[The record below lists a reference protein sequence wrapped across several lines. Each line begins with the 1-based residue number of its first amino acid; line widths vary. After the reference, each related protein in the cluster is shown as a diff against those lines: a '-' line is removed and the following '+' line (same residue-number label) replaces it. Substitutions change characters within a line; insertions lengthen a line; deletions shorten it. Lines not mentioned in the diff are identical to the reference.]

1 MEKVNLKRLA
11 QELNLSTST
20 VSRALQDSYQI
31 GAETKSRV
39 LQLARQLN
47 YVPNPHASSLGSRRS
62 KTISVVIPEVT
73 DSYFAQA
80 INGIEAVA
88 QACGYHVLIYL
99 THEQLRQEQAIL
111 KEFQGGRV
119 DGVIMSVSA
128 NTTSSAHIQELL
140 AQRVPLILFDRAIE
154 HVNMATVLTN
164 DFEIS
169 VQATRH
175 LIERGCTTI
184 IFLSYFRNL
193 SIGQARLAGYRQALQ
208 EAGLPYRPELVVDCT
223 LHDESNFQLVLEALK
238 TYAHTNG
245 VISTAEGLT
254 LSIYQACQEL
264 QLSIPADIKVL
275 CFSNSRSAAIL
286 NPPLTTVVQPAFE
299 TGQAAA
305 KLLFQNLKNKGIAS
319 IAGSQVLPS
328 KLVVRQST
336 GG

>member
-11 QELNLSTST
+11 EELNLSTST

-39 LQLARQLN
+39 LQLARKLN

-88 QACGYHVLIYL
+88 QERGYHVLIYL
-99 THEQLRQEQAIL
+99 THERLQQEQEIL

-128 NTTSSAHIQELL
+128 ETTSSAHIQELL
-140 AQRVPLILFDRAIE
+140 AQQVPLILFDRVMA
-154 HVNMATVLTN
+154 HVNTATVLTN
-164 DFEIS
+164 DLES
-169 VQATRH
+169 SAQATRH
-175 LIERGCTTI
+175 LIERGCSTI
-184 IFLSYFRNL
+184 MFMSYFRNL
-193 SIGQARLAGYRQALQ
+193 SIGQARLAGYRQAL
-208 EAGLPYRPELVVDCT
+208 EAAGLPYQPELVVDCC
-223 LHDESNFQLVLEALK
+223 LSDERNRQLILEVLQNH
-238 TYAHTNG
+238 AHTDG
-245 VISTAEGLT
+245 IICTAEGLT
-254 LSIYQACQEL
+254 LSVYQACQEL
-264 QLSIPADIKVL
+264 QRSIPADIKVI

-286 NPPLTTVVQPAFE
+286 NPSLTTIMQPAFE

-305 KLLFQNLKNKGIAS
+305 KLLFKSLKNKNAVS
-319 IAGSQVLPS
+319 PDDSQVLPS

>member
-11 QELNLSTST
+11 EELNLSTST

-39 LQLARQLN
+39 LQLARKLN

-62 KTISVVIPEVT
+62 KMISVVIPEVT

-88 QACGYHVLIYL
+88 QERGYHVLIYL
-99 THEQLRQEQAIL
+99 THEQLKQEQEIL

-128 NTTSSAHIQELL
+128 ETTSSAHVQELL
-140 AQRVPLILFDRAIE
+140 AQQVPLILFDRAME
-154 HVNMATVLTN
+154 HVQTATVLTN
-164 DFEIS
+164 DFES
-169 VQATRH
+169 SAQATCH
-175 LIERGCTTI
+175 LIERGCKSI
-184 IFLSYFRNL
+184 IFLSYFRSL

-208 EAGLPYRPELVVDCT
+208 DAGLPYQPELVIDCG
-223 LHDESNFQLVLEALK
+223 LSDESNFQLLLEVLK
-238 TYAHTNG
+238 KHTHTDG
-245 VISTAEGLT
+245 IIATAEGLT
-254 LSIYQACQEL
+254 LSVYQACSEL
-264 QLSIPADIKVL
+264 QLRIPADIKVI

-286 NPPLTTVVQPAFE
+286 HPPLTTVMQPAFE

-305 KLLFQNLKNKGIAS
+305 KLLFKSLKNKNTVSAS
-319 IAGSQVLPS
+319 DSQVLPS

>member
-11 QELNLSTST
+11 EELNLSTST

-39 LQLARQLN
+39 LQLAHKLN
-47 YVPNPHASSLGSRRS
+47 YVPNPHAISLGSRRS
-62 KTISVVIPEVT
+62 KMISVVIPEVT

-88 QACGYHVLIYL
+88 QERGYHVLIYL
-99 THEQLRQEQAIL
+99 THERQQQEQAIL

-128 NTTSSAHIQELL
+128 ETTSATHLQELL
-140 AQRVPLILFDRAIE
+140 TQRVPLILFDRTLE
-154 HVNMATVLTN
+154 HVQTATVLTD
-164 DFEIS
+164 DFAS
-169 VQATRH
+169 SAQATWH
-175 LIERGCTTI
+175 LIKRGCSTI
-184 IFLSYFRNL
+184 LFFSYFRNL

-208 EAGLPYRPELVVDCT
+208 DSDLPFQPELVVDCT
-223 LHDESNFQLVLEALK
+223 HSDEQNFQLTLDVLQK
-238 TYAHTNG
+238 HAHTDG
-245 VISTAEGLT
+245 IICTAEGLT
-254 LSIYQACQEL
+254 LSVYQACHEL
-264 QLSIPADIKVL
+264 RRSIPADIKVI

-305 KLLFQNLKNKGIAS
+305 NLLFKSLKNKSAVS
-319 IAGSQVLPS
+319 AADSQVLPS

>member
-1 MEKVNLKRLA
+1 MEKVTLKQLA
-11 QELNLSTST
+11 AELNLSTST

-39 LQLARQLN
+39 LQLARRLS

-88 QACGYHVLIYL
+88 QERGYHVLIYL
-99 THEQLRQEQAIL
+99 THERLQQEQEIL

-119 DGVIMSVSA
+119 DGVIMSISA
-128 NTTSSAHIQELL
+128 ETTSSVHMRGLL
-140 AQRVPLILFDRAIE
+140 AQQVPLILFDRAIE
-154 HVNMATVLTN
+154 QVQTPTVLTN
-164 DFEIS
+164 DLES
-169 VQATRH
+169 SAQATWH

-184 IFLSYFRNL
+184 LFLSYFRNL

-208 EAGLPYRPELVVDCT
+208 EAGLPFQPELVVDCG
-223 LHDESNFQLVLEALK
+223 LDDESNLQLIREVLQK
-238 TYAHTNG
+238 QAHTNG
-245 VISTAEGLT
+245 IIATAEGLT
-254 LSIYQACQEL
+254 LSVYQACSEL
-264 QLSIPADIKVL
+264 HLGIPADIKVV

-305 KLLFQNLKNKGIAS
+305 RLLFKSLKNKNAVSAS
-319 IAGSQVLPS
+319 DSQVLPS